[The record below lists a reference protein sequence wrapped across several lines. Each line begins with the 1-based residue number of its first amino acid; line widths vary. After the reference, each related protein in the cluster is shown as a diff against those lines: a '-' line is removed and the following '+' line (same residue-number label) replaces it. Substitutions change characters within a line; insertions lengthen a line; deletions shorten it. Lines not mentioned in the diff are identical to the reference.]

1 MLVSNLSMPNSK
13 GFTLIELIAVM
24 AILSILT
31 AFTVKKVNAIYS
43 TAEENAL
50 IQGLA
55 ELNAREKLI
64 WTKIMLSDHGYQ
76 NDEAIWN
83 GIDLNLGEQYTW
95 NDPPERNG
103 GTLSFG
109 FQSIALKRT
118 ASKKDTAGSWSSL

>member
-1 MLVSNLSMPNSK
+1 LNISSSK

-24 AILSILT
+24 AILSILA

-55 ELNAREKLI
+55 ELNAREKMT
-64 WTKIMLSDHGYQ
+64 WTKMILSDHGYQ
-76 NDEAIWN
+76 NDDLVWN
-83 GIDLNLGEQYTW
+83 EIDLNLGEQYTW
-95 NDPPERNG
+95 NNPPEKNG

-109 FQSIALKRT
+109 SQSIALKRS
-118 ASKKDTAGSWSSL
+118 ASEKGNAGSWSSL

>member
-1 MLVSNLSMPNSK
+1 MVLKLNISSSK

-24 AILSILT
+24 AILSILA

-50 IQGLA
+50 IQGMA
-55 ELNAREKLI
+55 ELNAREKMT

-76 NDEAIWN
+76 TDESLWN
-83 GIDLNLGEQYTW
+83 EIDLNLGAKYSW
-95 NDPPERNG
+95 NDPPEKDG

-109 FQSIALKRT
+109 SQSIALKRT
-118 ASKKDTAGSWSSL
+118 GSNKDSAGRWSSL

>member
-1 MLVSNLSMPNSK
+1 MNISSSK

-24 AILSILT
+24 AILSILA

-55 ELNAREKLI
+55 ELNAREKMT
-64 WTKIMLSDHGYQ
+64 WTKMILSDHGYQ
-76 NDEAIWN
+76 NDDLVWN
-83 GIDLNLGEQYTW
+83 EIDLNLGEQYTW
-95 NDPPERNG
+95 NNPPEKNG

-109 FQSIALKRT
+109 SQSIALKRT
-118 ASKKDTAGSWSSL
+118 GSQRDNAGSWSRL

>member
-1 MLVSNLSMPNSK
+1 MLVSNVNIPNSK

-55 ELNAREKLI
+55 ELNAREKMI
-64 WTKIMLSDHGYQ
+64 WTKIVLSDHGYQ
-76 NDEAIWN
+76 NDEAVWN
-83 GIDLNLGEQYTW
+83 EIDLNLGEQYTW
-95 NDPPERNG
+95 NNPPEKNG

-109 FQSIALKRT
+109 SQSIALKRT
-118 ASKKDTAGSWSSL
+118 ASQRDNAGSWSRL